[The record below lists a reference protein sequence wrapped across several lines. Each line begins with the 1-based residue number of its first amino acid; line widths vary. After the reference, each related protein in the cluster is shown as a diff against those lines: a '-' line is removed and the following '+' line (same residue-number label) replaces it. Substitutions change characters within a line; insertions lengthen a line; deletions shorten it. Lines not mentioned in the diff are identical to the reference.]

1 MNNRK
6 LSNMTWQE
14 FADNKDRILIIP
26 IGSTEQHGPHL
37 PLSVDTIIA
46 EHFADLLAEEVGG
59 VVAPVLSYGYKS
71 KPRSG
76 GGPLFP
82 GTIDLNGMTL
92 QSLLVDLLLEYAADG
107 YSKIFIMNAHFE
119 NEAFVEEA
127 MDLASRKVGDSAR
140 FVMSNWW
147 DPVPQAQIDLLFDEV
162 PFPGWALEHAAITE
176 TSLMM
181 YFAPELV
188 RKDKIENI
196 RPITPPLYAEYPVRK
211 DLIPETG
218 VLATAYSS
226 SAEKGQIIVE
236 AALPALKKIA
246 EASFGSDSIR
256 A

>member
-1 MNNRK
+1 MNNRRITH
-6 LSNMTWQE
+6 MTWQE
-14 FADNKDRILIIP
+14 FAARKDHILILP

-37 PLSVDTIIA
+37 PLSVDTVIA
-46 EHFADLLAEEVGG
+46 EHFADLLADEIDG

-82 GTIDLNGMTL
+82 GTIDLNGQTL
-92 QSLLVDLLLEYAADG
+92 QNLLLDLLIEFAADG

-127 MDLASRKVGDSAR
+127 MDLASRKVGDQAR

-147 DPVPQAQIDLLFDEV
+147 DPVPQAKIDELFDEV

-188 RKDKIENI
+188 REDKIENI

-211 DLIPETG
+211 DLIPDNG

-226 SAEKGQIIVE
+226 SAEKGRIIVD
-236 AALPALKKIA
+236 AAIPALKKIA
-246 EASFGSDSIR
+246 EAAFGSFTD
-256 A
+256 

>member
-1 MNNRK
+1 MNNRR
-6 LSNMTWQE
+6 LIYMTWQE
-14 FADNKDRILIIP
+14 YAASRDHILIVP

-37 PLSVDTIIA
+37 PLSVDAILADRFA
-46 EHFADLLAEEVGG
+46 ELLAEEVDG
-59 VVAPVLSYGYKS
+59 VIAPVLSYGYKS

-82 GTIDLNGMTL
+82 GTIDLNGSTL
-92 QSLLVDLLLEYAADG
+92 QNLLLDLLLEFVADG
-107 YSKIFIMNAHFE
+107 YSRIFLMNAHFE

-127 MDLASRKVGDSAR
+127 MDLASRQVGERAR

-147 DPVPQAQIDLLFDEV
+147 DPVPQEQIDLLFDEV

-181 YFAPELV
+181 YFEPDLV
-188 RKDKIENI
+188 RKDRIENTL
-196 RPITPPLYAEYPVRK
+196 PITPPIYAEYPVRK

-226 SAEKGQIIVE
+226 SAEKGKMIVD
-236 AALPALKKIA
+236 AAVPALKRIV
-246 EASFGSDSIR
+246 ETSFCVQQG
-256 A
+256 

>member
-1 MNNRK
+1 MNNRR
-6 LSNMTWQE
+6 LIYMTWQE
-14 FADNKDRILIIP
+14 YAASRDHILIVP

-37 PLSVDTIIA
+37 PLSVDAILADRFA
-46 EHFADLLAEEVGG
+46 ELLAEEVDG
-59 VVAPVLSYGYKS
+59 VIAPVLSYGYKS

-82 GTIDLNGMTL
+82 GTIDLNGSTL
-92 QSLLVDLLLEYAADG
+92 QNLLLDLLLEFVADG
-107 YSKIFIMNAHFE
+107 YSRIFLMNAHFE

-127 MDLASRKVGDSAR
+127 MDLASRQVGKRAR

-147 DPVPQAQIDLLFDEV
+147 DPVPQEQIDLLFDEV

-181 YFAPELV
+181 YFEPDLV
-188 RKDKIENI
+188 RTDRIENTL
-196 RPITPPLYAEYPVRK
+196 PITPPIYAEYPVRK

-226 SAEKGQIIVE
+226 SAEKGKMIVD
-236 AALPALKKIA
+236 AAVPALKRIV
-246 EASFGSDSIR
+246 ETSFCVQHG
-256 A
+256 